1 MLVDHSYFQ
10 ISASSSLMM
19 MTIRK
24 KRSIVDNI
32 WIYTGWND
40 KYCIYQL
47 NEYNYKYRNVLCQ
60 FCKKKNKVSILR
72 ASGNMLQRQ
81 VKEEIELCN
90 FLKCHST
97 SRKRVQHQILIQ
109 CESFWPSRSC
119 ICQKLIS
126 PGNSRFLT
134 CCENIWPPRSLS
146 YLSTNFSLGLTFV
159 SLIKKDCTRRVTQRD
174 EQSKKLLKTKLT
186 LRVSNGESNAVIFG
200 YSILVS
206 RIYVQF
212 SWLEDNA
219 ITMIFCSPAAKWLSS
234 FLCAHLFTLVLKLWS
249 TRVLGPV
256 SDSENHL
263 QQIDNEQTKNK
274 ITKEVCN
281 ESENWLVTCDN
292 SDMFSSTPQYGK

>member
-40 KYCIYQL
+40 KYCIYQF

-60 FCKKKNKVSILR
+60 FCQKKNKVSILR

-146 YLSTNFSLGLTFV
+146 YLSTNFSLVILFFVCSLSICWRWFSESLTLLETGPSTLV
-159 SLIKKDCTRRVTQRD
+159 D
-174 EQSKKLLKTKLT
+174 QSFKTKVKRCAHKNEESHLAA
-186 LRVSNGESNAVIFG
+186 GEQKIIVI
-200 YSILVS
+200 
-206 RIYVQF
+206 
-212 SWLEDNA
+212 A
-219 ITMIFCSPAAKWLSS
+219 LSS
-234 FLCAHLFTLVLKLWS
+234 NQLNCT
-249 TRVLGPV
+249 
-256 SDSENHL
+256 
-263 QQIDNEQTKNK
+263 
-274 ITKEVCN
+274 
-281 ESENWLVTCDN
+281 
-292 SDMFSSTPQYGK
+292 

>member
-40 KYCIYQL
+40 KYCIYQF
-47 NEYNYKYRNVLCQ
+47 NEYNYKYRNVLCP
-60 FCKKKNKVSILR
+60 FCQKNNKVSILR

-174 EQSKKLLKTKLT
+174 EQSNKLLNQNSQMEESQMQWFLVIQFWFRAFMYNLVDWKTMQL
-186 LRVSNGESNAVIFG
+186 LWFFARLLPSGSPRFCVHIF
-200 YSILVS
+200 L
-206 RIYVQF
+206 
-212 SWLEDNA
+212 L
-219 ITMIFCSPAAKWLSS
+219 
-234 FLCAHLFTLVLKLWS
+234 
-249 TRVLGPV
+249 
-256 SDSENHL
+256 
-263 QQIDNEQTKNK
+263 
-274 ITKEVCN
+274 
-281 ESENWLVTCDN
+281 
-292 SDMFSSTPQYGK
+292 